1 MEILNQNEKSRT
13 HFMQTMLWVL
23 LASLLFSGILT
34 FVSYP
39 GIWYSDSYQRAETA
53 ARLLNH
59 SAMGSCLSLL
69 PEVVMS
75 VCLQLTGNYA
85 FYTWMQA
92 FVFEAV
98 GMICIYYFFPGK
110 RAIPLC
116 ILFALCPIFWGYAL
130 YWETGPV
137 TVVCLLLLVVLNE
150 YSWQDF
156 CGKQGVKQVVR
167 LVLIGLCAFFAVGYR
182 PNAATAIVG
191 LVAWELFAI
200 FDRTHKVRKYA
211 KIAVAGALV
220 AGTFLAF
227 QVPKMVGLL
236 PVSNSTVG
244 PMWETF
250 CMLNRIGEGNGYDT
264 YLDDLMGEG
273 KTKEIFEVE
282 NEPEESLYLFSDTV
296 DYWGV
301 AWDKA
306 KEQEYI
312 RRYITLIREQPKV
325 FLQVK
330 WEMVKRT
337 MSELPFSEYDY
348 DRAGRMDEY
357 GVSDTPQRQKF
368 YNVVVNFANQWRW
381 ARTPWKVFVVAFILL
396 GIARVLRCQILLAA
410 KLVYL
415 AICYEGAFFIT
426 TQSHEFRYWFPTFVL
441 LLFSMAI
448 LLEKILLKGWEI
460 FRKSGFGVKTP

>member
-116 ILFALCPIFWGYAL
+116 ILFALCPIFWGYAV

-167 LVLIGLCAFFAVGYR
+167 LVLIGLCAFSRWG
-182 PNAATAIVG
+182 I
-191 LVAWELFAI
+191 
-200 FDRTHKVRKYA
+200 
-211 KIAVAGALV
+211 
-220 AGTFLAF
+220 
-227 QVPKMVGLL
+227 
-236 PVSNSTVG
+236 G
-244 PMWETF
+244 PM
-250 CMLNRIGEGNGYDT
+250 
-264 YLDDLMGEG
+264 
-273 KTKEIFEVE
+273 
-282 NEPEESLYLFSDTV
+282 
-296 DYWGV
+296 
-301 AWDKA
+301 
-306 KEQEYI
+306 Q
-312 RRYITLIREQPKV
+312 
-325 FLQVK
+325 
-330 WEMVKRT
+330 
-337 MSELPFSEYDY
+337 
-348 DRAGRMDEY
+348 
-357 GVSDTPQRQKF
+357 PQR
-368 YNVVVNFANQWRW
+368 
-381 ARTPWKVFVVAFILL
+381 L
-396 GIARVLRCQILLAA
+396 
-410 KLVYL
+410 
-415 AICYEGAFFIT
+415 
-426 TQSHEFRYWFPTFVL
+426 
-441 LLFSMAI
+441 
-448 LLEKILLKGWEI
+448 
-460 FRKSGFGVKTP
+460 